1 MEKEFLTPVNSDRA
15 VVQSSAVGGWP
26 GPFSLA
32 AGLFVAALM
41 VTVLSVDLPNLDPRS
56 VAAEAE
62 RDEGKLA
69 AVAADGP
76 VSEIARES
84 HDNSGIAEIVAWLD
98 RTIADAD

>member
-1 MEKEFLTPVNSDRA
+1 MEKEFLTPGNSDRA

-56 VAAEAE
+56 VTAETE
-62 RDEGKLA
+62 VDGGKLA
-69 AVAADGP
+69 AVAAGGP
-76 VSEIARES
+76 VPEPARKRR
-84 HDNSGIAEIVAWLD
+84 DNGGFADIVAWLD